1 MEEVASLIADMV
13 RAGVPA
19 DLIGRTAAAL
29 TTSTNAV
36 DEQAARR
43 REKDRERKRLLGS
56 DWELIRQAVIKRDG
70 ETCRYCG
77 VQTSS
82 IHIDHIF
89 PLSRGGTNDLWNLTV
104 SCSRCNISKKDKTV
118 EEWEND

>member
-1 MEEVASLIADMV
+1 MDQVADLIADMV
-13 RAGVPA
+13 RAGIDP
-19 DLIGRTAAAL
+19 DLIGRTAAAFAAQ
-29 TTSTNAV
+29 ST
-36 DEQAARR
+36 DKQAIRR
-43 REKDRERKRLLGS
+43 REKDRDRKRLLGS
-56 DWELIRQAVIKRDG
+56 DWEMIRQTVIKRDG

-77 VQTSS
+77 EKTSS

-104 SCSRCNISKKDKTV
+104 SCSRCNISKKDKTL